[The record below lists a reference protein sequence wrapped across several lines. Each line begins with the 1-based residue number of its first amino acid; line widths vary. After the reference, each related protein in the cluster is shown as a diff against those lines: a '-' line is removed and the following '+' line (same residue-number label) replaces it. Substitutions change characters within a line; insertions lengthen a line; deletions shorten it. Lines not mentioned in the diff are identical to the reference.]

1 MLLHLG
7 HHRMIIMMPL
17 SLELS
22 KYKLVLCLAKQVGPG
37 QQISTS
43 CQSLIMSTVRTSAL
57 AYSIECCMF
66 IYKTQTSRKCN
77 ARALT
82 GDRVWRYH
90 GGAEVVSCGT

>member
-22 KYKLVLCLAKQVGPG
+22 KYKLVLCLAKA
-37 QQISTS
+37 S

-66 IYKTQTSRKCN
+66 IYKTQTSIKK
-77 ARALT
+77 
-82 GDRVWRYH
+82 V
-90 GGAEVVSCGT
+90 